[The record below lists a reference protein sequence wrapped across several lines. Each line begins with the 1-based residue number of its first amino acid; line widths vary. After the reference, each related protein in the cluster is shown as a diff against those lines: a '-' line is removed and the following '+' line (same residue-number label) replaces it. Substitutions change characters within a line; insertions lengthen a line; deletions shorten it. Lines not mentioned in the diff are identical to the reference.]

1 MAIIKLNTNPSA
13 NELKW
18 FGLMLLLIFG
28 IIGGVV
34 LWYTGSYGVP
44 AILWSIGSALCVV
57 YYALRPIRL
66 PLYIAWM
73 RLVYPIGWTISFTFF
88 IIMYYGLFSPIGL
101 MMRIFRYDPMQ
112 RRLNRDAPTYWV
124 KHDTDTE
131 PSRYFRQF

>member
-1 MAIIKLNTNPSA
+1 
-13 NELKW
+13 
-18 FGLMLLLIFG
+18 
-28 IIGGVV
+28 V